1 MRSLT
6 LTVVLGAC
14 LIALYGLLM
23 SAPVAVQ
30 AQSLPPRPPLPTMT
44 PTPPPPAP
52 PAAEETPTR
61 RRIVALG
68 RITGTIIDLTTNAPM
83 PGVAVRVGNNILV
96 SDANGN
102 YDRSGLLPGTYE
114 VVLAIPADWGTPAQG
129 LISID
134 LAEDATV
141 VQHLFY
147 HGSNRR

>member
-23 SAPVAVQ
+23 SSPVPVQ
-30 AQSLPPRPPLPTMT
+30 AQSLPPRPPLPTVT
-44 PTPPPPAP
+44 PTPPPP
-52 PAAEETPTR
+52 PAAEEAAPR

-83 PGVAVRVGNNILV
+83 PGVAVRVGDRIMV

-102 YDRSGLLPGTYE
+102 YDRSGVLPGSYD
-114 VVLAIPADWGTPAQG
+114 VVLALPADWGVPAQEV
-129 LISID
+129 IRID
-134 LAEDATV
+134 VAEGATI

-147 HGSNRR
+147 HGSLQR